1 MKEEL
6 LELRLLISELA
17 KEVYKLNMEVFEESD
32 VISVTQEERDA
43 WDGYCQEEDEW
54 EMHEFIN
61 GRNPH
66 ATPTY

>member
-1 MKEEL
+1 MREEL
-6 LELRLLISELA
+6 IELRLLVSELA

-43 WDGYCQEEDEW
+43 WDEYCQGEDEW
-54 EMHEFIN
+54 EMNEFIN

-66 ATPTY
+66 ATHTY